1 MISVYQHFLSFV
13 LLFALSTSL
22 PAENKKDYIPKLDEF
37 PPPNTGTYIAGELVM
52 VDPINRRGGLRL
64 DGGGCGGLY
73 HVGPIHQFVMLPY
86 GMIWY
91 HGAPA
96 ELRDIPIGTHLHGYL
111 YLPSVGE
118 EETIPP
124 PRPYGSATSELRYV
138 PKYNYAISL
147 EDDFSF
153 YQRRGQMWEIVS
165 IDIPRWTIDEAL
177 GVVTPGD
184 ATQRG
189 KLHVVSTGQAAKD
202 GISGKYTFEID
213 QSTRV
218 WKRRKPVELQ
228 DIAPKQIVQLDLT
241 WTPGWRDREYCIS
254 DIWINE
260 ESREISNELQRRRH
274 IRYQRYHWLAGWVD
288 QVEHEDFGGGI
299 VTITLFGGMDPSLYE
314 EFKAKKEK
322 DFDIAVAE
330 KTLRTWWHNNDK
342 KSGQVIEWKEIENPP
357 PGSSGHQLRLKFTEL
372 LKGYR
377 PGRIIRV
384 RCDGWPNQR
393 LSAEE

>member
-1 MISVYQHFLSFV
+1 M
-13 LLFALSTSL
+13 
-22 PAENKKDYIPKLDEF
+22 
-37 PPPNTGTYIAGELVM
+37 
-52 VDPINRRGGLRL
+52 
-64 DGGGCGGLY
+64 
-73 HVGPIHQFVMLPY
+73 
-86 GMIWY
+86 
-91 HGAPA
+91 
-96 ELRDIPIGTHLHGYL
+96 
-111 YLPSVGE
+111 
-118 EETIPP
+118 
-124 PRPYGSATSELRYV
+124 
-138 PKYNYAISL
+138 
-147 EDDFSF
+147 
-153 YQRRGQMWEIVS
+153 
-165 IDIPRWTIDEAL
+165 
-177 GVVTPGD
+177 
-184 ATQRG
+184 
-189 KLHVVSTGQAAKD
+189 
-202 GISGKYTFEID
+202 
-213 QSTRV
+213 
-218 WKRRKPVELQ
+218 Q